1 METFNNIS
9 QCFSAASQR
18 CVNAYNYCTTG
29 VWKDQRT
36 LWWVYLIKIVNL
48 SVRSFLNKNLQE
60 KACALTYRTILA
72 LVPVVA
78 MLFAICRGFG
88 FQDLLETELLEFF
101 SSQQEML
108 RYVLSSV
115 DAYLARAS
123 SGLFVGIGLVLMLY
137 TLVSLLSSVEDA
149 FNDIW
154 GIREPRTFYRR
165 LIDYAALFLILPILV
180 IATSGLQ
187 ILALGTVKQFFDIES
202 QPISF
207 IIDFLSSAIMWV
219 VFIGVFVIIPNTKV
233 HLKNAVVSGIICG
246 SAFQLVQ
253 YLFVTGQIYVTNY
266 NAIYGSFA
274 FLPLFLIFVQ
284 LSWLICL
291 SGAVTTYSSQNV
303 YHFNYVDDI
312 DNISPSYLHEITVI
326 IFAAIASRFSRN
338 MQAFTQIELT
348 KELGIPVKMVQNAI
362 NRLIDTK
369 LVLESAPRDEETRY
383 SPSGSLEKMTLN
395 KVSEILRNTGES
407 DFVPEISENF
417 ATEIEQIRKLRA
429 QHLSNGD
436 ILIKDLLTESN
447 RK

>member
-1 METFNNIS
+1 
-9 QCFSAASQR
+9 
-18 CVNAYNYCTTG
+18 
-29 VWKDQRT
+29 
-36 LWWVYLIKIVNL
+36 
-48 SVRSFLNKNLQE
+48 
-60 KACALTYRTILA
+60 
-72 LVPVVA
+72 
-78 MLFAICRGFG
+78 
-88 FQDLLETELLEFF
+88 
-101 SSQQEML
+101 
-108 RYVLSSV
+108 
-115 DAYLARAS
+115 
-123 SGLFVGIGLVLMLY
+123 
-137 TLVSLLSSVEDA
+137 
-149 FNDIW
+149 
-154 GIREPRTFYRR
+154 
-165 LIDYAALFLILPILV
+165 
-180 IATSGLQ
+180 
-187 ILALGTVKQFFDIES
+187 
-202 QPISF
+202 PISF